1 MRAHPAL
8 ARAHSADARR
18 WGRGTGLGALALVLA
33 LVTVGPLLAPHDPSA
48 IDLANRLLGPTLDH
62 PLGTDHMGR
71 CVLSRL
77 IYGFRVTPL
86 AAFVVV
92 ALAAIAGTAV
102 GLVSGYAGGLPDSLI
117 MRVVE
122 GFFVFP
128 AIAVALVLAAV
139 LGLGMGATVV
149 ALAAVHWAEYARVVR
164 NLTLAEKAKPYELAA
179 RAAGISPLRILFR
192 HLLPGMVHPIAV
204 LATFS
209 LSWAILSFSGL
220 SFLGLGAEPGTPE
233 WGLMIAEGRAFM
245 RDHPRLILVPGLTIV
260 AIVVLFNVLGDSLR
274 DRMQ

>member
-1 MRAHPAL
+1 MTGHSVL
-8 ARAHSADARR
+8 AGASGAATRGWRR
-18 WGRGTGLGALALVLA
+18 PVAMGALALVA
-33 LVTVGPLLAPHDPSA
+33 LLVASGPLVAPHDPSM
-48 IDLANRLLGPTLDH
+48 IDLANRLLAPSLDH

-71 CVLSRL
+71 CVFSRL
-77 IYGFRVTPL
+77 IHGFRVTPL
-86 AAFVVV
+86 AAFLVVS
-92 ALAAIAGTAV
+92 LAAATGTAV
-102 GLVSGYAGGLPDSLI
+102 GLVSGYAGGLTDSLI

-192 HLLPGMVHPIAV
+192 HLLPGMVHPITV

-220 SFLGLGAEPGTPE
+220 SFLGLGAELGTPE

-260 AIVVLFNVLGDSLR
+260 AIVILFNVLGDSLR
-274 DRMQ
+274 DRLQ

>member
-1 MRAHPAL
+1 MGARSAILRARGASPASWTR
-8 ARAHSADARR
+8 RA
-18 WGRGTGLGALALVLA
+18 GLGAVLVVLLLMA
-33 LVTVGPLLAPHDPSA
+33 AAPLLAPHDPTVIS
-48 IDLANRLLGPTLDH
+48 LGNRLKGISLAY

-77 IYGFRVTPL
+77 IHGFRVTPL
-86 AAFVVV
+86 AALAVV
-92 ALAAIAGTAV
+92 ALAAGVGTVV
-102 GLVSGYAGGLPDSLI
+102 GLLSGYAGGRADSLI
-117 MRVVE
+117 MRVVD

-139 LGLGMGATVV
+139 FGLGLTATVL
-149 ALAAVHWAEYARVVR
+149 ALAAVHWAEYARIVR

-179 RAAGISPLRILFR
+179 RAAGIGPLRILFR
-192 HLLPGMVHPIAV
+192 HLLPSMVHPIVV

-220 SFLGLGAEPGTPE
+220 SFLGLGSAPGSPE

-245 RDHPRLILVPGLTIV
+245 RDHPRLILAPGLTIM
-260 AIVVLFNVLGDSLR
+260 AIVVLFNALGDSLR
-274 DRMQ
+274 DRLE

>member
-1 MRAHPAL
+1 M
-8 ARAHSADARR
+8 
-18 WGRGTGLGALALVLA
+18 GALVLVA
-33 LVTVGPLLAPHDPSA
+33 FLVAGGPLVAPHDPSM
-48 IDLANRLLGPTLDH
+48 IDLANRLLAPSLDH

-71 CVLSRL
+71 CVFSRL
-77 IYGFRVTPL
+77 IHGFRVTPL
-86 AAFVVV
+86 AALLVV
-92 ALAAIAGTAV
+92 ALAVATGTAV
-102 GLVSGYAGGLPDSLI
+102 GLVSGYAGGLTDSLI

-128 AIAVALVLAAV
+128 AIAVALVLSAV

-179 RAAGISPLRILFR
+179 RAAGISPPRILFR

-260 AIVVLFNVLGDSLR
+260 AIVILFNMLGESLR
-274 DRMQ
+274 DRLQ

>member
-1 MRAHPAL
+1 MTGDSIL
-8 ARAHSADARR
+8 AGASGAASRGWRR
-18 WGRGTGLGALALVLA
+18 PVAMGSFVLVA
-33 LVTVGPLLAPHDPSA
+33 FLVAGGPFVAPHDPSV
-48 IDLANRLLGPTLDH
+48 IDLGNRLLAPNFDY

-71 CVLSRL
+71 CVFSRL
-77 IYGFRVTPL
+77 IHGFRVTPL
-86 AAFVVV
+86 AAFLVV
-92 ALAAIAGTAV
+92 ALAVATGTAV
-102 GLVSGYAGGLPDSLI
+102 GLISGYAGGLTDSLI
-117 MRVVE
+117 MRVVD

-260 AIVVLFNVLGDSLR
+260 AIVILFNVLGDSLR
-274 DRMQ
+274 DRLQ

>member
-1 MRAHPAL
+1 MLSRPAFGRANGV
-8 ARAHSADARR
+8 DACGWKR
-18 WGRGTGLGALALVLA
+18 TMGLGALALVLF
-33 LVTVGPLLAPHDPSA
+33 LVTSGPFVAPHDPSM
-48 IDLANRLLGPTLDH
+48 IDLVNRLQSPSFDH

-71 CVLSRL
+71 CVFSRL
-77 IYGFRVTPL
+77 IHGFRVTPL
-86 AAFVVV
+86 AAFIVV
-92 ALAAIAGTAV
+92 ALAAATGTAI
-102 GLVSGYAGGLPDSLI
+102 GLVSGYAGGLTDSLI

-192 HLLPGMVHPIAV
+192 HLLPSMVHPIAV

-260 AIVVLFNVLGDSLR
+260 AVVILFNVLGDSLR
-274 DRMQ
+274 DRLQ